1 MELSNLPILELEA
14 FSRLCEKRKT
24 DLFREMK
31 LYSGDKAIRDKYH
44 KMMDI
49 DDIVT
54 KEIDK
59 RISELI
65 DKKDTVE
72 DEESLESN

>member
-14 FSRLCEKRKT
+14 YSRLCEKRKA

-44 KMMDI
+44 KMMDS

-59 RISELI
+59 RISELTEKI
-65 DKKDTVE
+65 ETSG
-72 DEESLESN
+72 DEENLENN